1 MNTYTSLAQKTLEQ
15 KRARISAYKR
25 MITVSEY
32 ALRNNCIDLFNK
44 VYDTET
50 AYKNLS
56 PQRALERFTEETR
69 LYITNI
75 ENEHIVPAEIDFEGY
90 AQGLASNAAEVF
102 VEMTKL
108 LDEWKVTCDIL
119 TRANVIET
127 FMAERKA
134 QIESKAAFNRGERNM
149 LNRLQDMA
157 EEGRKEEELMETLEN
172 EMGDIMKN
180 ILEENSSND

>member
-32 ALRNNCIDLFNK
+32 ALRNDCIDLFNK

-56 PQRALERFTEETR
+56 PRRALERFTEETR
-69 LYITNI
+69 IYITNI

-134 QIESKAAFNRGERNM
+134 QVFTDVRYTKKDSEAMSENLWKVM
-149 LNRLQDMA
+149 
-157 EEGRKEEELMETLEN
+157 KEQ
-172 EMGDIMKN
+172 GF
-180 ILEENSSND
+180 